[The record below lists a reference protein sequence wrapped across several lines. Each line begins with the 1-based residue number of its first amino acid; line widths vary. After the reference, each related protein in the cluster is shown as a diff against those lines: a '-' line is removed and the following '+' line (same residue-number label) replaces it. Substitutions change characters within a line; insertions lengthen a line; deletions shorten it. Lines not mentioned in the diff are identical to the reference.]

1 MYGYVPIAVFLI
13 RREEEKVSSIGWLPE
28 GVPVHTIVETRP
40 LKLARETFL
49 SLRFSPLHLFFFFF
63 FFLLNIFFR
72 CKFVG
77 DNWKKCT

>member
-49 SLRFSPLHLFFFFF
+49 SLRFSSLHLF

-72 CKFVG
+72 CKLVG